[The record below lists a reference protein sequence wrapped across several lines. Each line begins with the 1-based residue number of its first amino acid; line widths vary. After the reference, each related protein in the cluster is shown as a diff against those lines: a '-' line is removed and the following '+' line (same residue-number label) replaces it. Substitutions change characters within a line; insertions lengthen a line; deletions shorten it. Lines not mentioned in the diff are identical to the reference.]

1 MINVVIL
8 NRTVKEDLTEKC
20 QRPEKVREKTRQ
32 TTKEGAFQVVRKLNT
47 KTHRWKL
54 A

>member
-1 MINVVIL
+1 MGEKSTEKKDREWGIINVVIL

-32 TTKEGAFQVVRKLNT
+32 TTREEHSR
-47 KTHRWKL
+47 
-54 A
+54 